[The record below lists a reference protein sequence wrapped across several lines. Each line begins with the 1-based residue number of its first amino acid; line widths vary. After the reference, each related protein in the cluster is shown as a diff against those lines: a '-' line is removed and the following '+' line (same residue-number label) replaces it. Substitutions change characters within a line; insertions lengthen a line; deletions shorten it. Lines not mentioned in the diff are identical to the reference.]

1 MTAREHFRAPDG
13 TLLTYRDFGEGRP
26 LVLFAGDSDDTADL
40 WLPHVD
46 PLVARGHRVILVD
59 LPDERSPARA
69 PTAAGLALLDHL
81 DTADDPAGYDLGGH
95 GVGAL
100 LVVRM
105 VFAGAT
111 PHRVIVAG
119 LSVDVASR
127 EELGRLRASMLVLTT
142 PGPDGQVEGGLNLT
156 VPDFASPQV
165 VAAISGFFDATPVR
179 PCPPRRRTRPADDA
193 WPRRPWSTPIGAVVE
208 HDGPVT
214 RVHYGTH
221 GTVEHPDL
229 TGVDLSDLVERQLRH
244 FADRGEPVEW
254 KTYAHETPDLPEHLL
269 AAGFTPGWER
279 SVLVADEITAPP
291 NRDVRDLRNEDL
303 PEVRRLAGGR
313 HRTPFADIET
323 DGPVRLWDANV
334 QVVLE
339 RGRVVGAGWAEPA
352 GGGVVVIGGLTGLW
366 PQVLAEWARWAER
379 NSTFFAE
386 ADGELRD
393 VLLDVGFRE
402 VVTARSYHWTP
413 PRPPAATRPVVL
425 QFDQPEH
432 DEIWHRV
439 DRRLGFRPSV
449 RAFPGITEPPGS
461 VTWHLN
467 VGEDGLD
474 ELQSV
479 VVAGLREIGGE
490 ELYWLDW
497 QHVGYRFEPDRV
509 GRPGQPPWPG
519 SAYPDGDYYLYLPR
533 DLRFGTFGHPWEHT
547 LCVFGESLVA
557 HVEEALNKLLG
568 PPVRRS

>member
-1 MTAREHFRAPDG
+1 MTEHLRAPDG
-13 TLLTYRDFGEGRP
+13 TPLAYRDFGAGRP
-26 LVLFAGDSDDTADL
+26 LVLFAGGSDDTADL

-46 PLVARGHRVILVD
+46 PLVARGHRVVLVD
-59 LPDERSPARA
+59 VPDGA

-81 DTADDPAGYDLGGH
+81 ATDDLAGYDLGGH

-105 VFAGAT
+105 VLAGAT
-111 PHRVIVAG
+111 PDRVIVAG
-119 LSVDVASR
+119 LGADAASR
-127 EELGRLRASMLVLTT
+127 EELGRVRASTLVLTT
-142 PGPDGQVEGGLNLT
+142 PGPGGPVAGGLNLT

-165 VAAISGFFDATPVR
+165 VAAISGFLDATPVR
-179 PCPPRRRTRPADDA
+179 PRPPRRTTRPADDA

-208 HDGPVT
+208 QDGPVT

-229 TGVDLSDLVERQLRH
+229 PGVDLAALVDRQLRH
-244 FADRGEPVEW
+244 FAERGEPVEW
-254 KTYAHETPDLPEHLL
+254 KTYAHEAPDLPSHLL

-279 SVLVADEITAPP
+279 AVLVAHEITASPS
-291 NRDVRDLRNEDL
+291 RDVREPRAEDL
-303 PEVRRLAGGR
+303 PQVRRLARGR
-313 HRTPFADIET
+313 HRTPFADLEV
-323 DGPVRLWDANV
+323 DGPARYFDANV

-352 GGGVVVIGGLTGLW
+352 GGGAVVIGGLTGPW
-366 PQVLAEWARWAER
+366 PQVVAEWSRWAGPG
-379 NSTFFAE
+379 STFFAE
-386 ADGELRD
+386 ADGELRA
-393 VLLDVGFRE
+393 VLLEAGFRE
-402 VVTARSYHWTP
+402 VATARSYHWTP
-413 PRPPAATRPVVL
+413 PRPPAATRPVAVL
-425 QFDQPEH
+425 FDQAEH
-432 DEIWHRV
+432 DEVWRLV
-439 DRRLGFRPSV
+439 DRLLDFRPST

-467 VGEDGLD
+467 VDEDGLD

-479 VVAGLREIGGE
+479 IVAGLREAGDE

-519 SAYPDGDYYLYLPR
+519 HAYPDGDYFLYVTR
-533 DLRFGTFGHPWEHT
+533 DLRLGTFGHPWEHT

-557 HVEEALNKLLG
+557 QVEEPLIALLG